1 LITFISKLLLPSK
14 KWTYLCKKQDF
25 ADDNDG
31 QMASIADDDIF
42 ENEHHHWQ
50 TDVFNNMKIDK
61 VHRKKIMWPAIS
73 VYSEINNYLYYKCH
87 YS

>member
-1 LITFISKLLLPSK
+1 
-14 KWTYLCKKQDF
+14 
-25 ADDNDG
+25 
-31 QMASIADDDIF
+31 MASIADDDIF

-50 TDVFNNMKIDK
+50 TDVFNNMKIDE